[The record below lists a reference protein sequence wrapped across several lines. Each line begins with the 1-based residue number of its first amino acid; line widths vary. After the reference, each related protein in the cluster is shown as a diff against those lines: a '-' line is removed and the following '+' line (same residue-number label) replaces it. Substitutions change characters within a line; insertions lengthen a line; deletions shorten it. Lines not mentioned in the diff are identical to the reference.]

1 MTRRPSFAPDDD
13 TIVPAP
19 SRSREATERLKA
31 IAAETAREHGF
42 DRQDAPH
49 DTTPPRRRTGPK
61 PGRPQGRLTMTGPKE
76 VFADFQRLTAE
87 RGVTY
92 WQQIE
97 AWIAAENGGGR

>member
-1 MTRRPSFAPDDD
+1 MTRRPSFAPDEE
-13 TIVPAP
+13 IVVPV
-19 SRSREATERLKA
+19 SKRSREATDRLKA

-42 DRQDAPH
+42 DRQDAPQGE
-49 DTTPPRRRTGPK
+49 TSSRRRTGPK

-76 VFADFQRLTAE
+76 VFADFQRLTAD

-97 AWIAAENGGGR
+97 AWIAAEKE

>member
-1 MTRRPSFAPDDD
+1 MSRRPSFAPDDEVVL
-13 TIVPAP
+13 TPPSTPA
-19 SRSREATERLKA
+19 RSTEATERLRA

-42 DRQDAPH
+42 DRQE
-49 DTTPPRRRTGPK
+49 TSPRRRTGPK

-76 VFADFQRLTAE
+76 VFAEFQRLTAE

-97 AWIAAENGGGR
+97 AWIAAEKERG